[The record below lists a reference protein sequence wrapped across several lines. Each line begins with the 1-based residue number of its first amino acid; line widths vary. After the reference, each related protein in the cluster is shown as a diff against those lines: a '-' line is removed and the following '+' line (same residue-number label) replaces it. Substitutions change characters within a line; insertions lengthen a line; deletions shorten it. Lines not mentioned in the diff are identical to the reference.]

1 MAVRPNVQS
10 PLMIDG
16 SDLKVRGES
25 TEPLPTAIHVV
36 VTQANAAGGG
46 AVEVAQ
52 GIADRAATGWNAVLP
67 AGGFKPGPAETLGI
81 EIRVD
86 PFEVRSWVQ
95 SVTIQ

>member
-10 PLMIDG
+10 PLVIVG
-16 SDLKVRGES
+16 NDLKVQGES
-25 TEPLPTAIHVV
+25 TNPLPTAIYVV
-36 VTQANAAGGG
+36 VTQADASGRG

-52 GIADRAATGWNAVLP
+52 GVADRAATGWNAVLS
-67 AGGFKPGPAETLGI
+67 AQGFNPGPAQSLGI
-81 EIRVD
+81 EIRVA

>member
-10 PLMIDG
+10 PLVIDG
-16 SDLKVRGES
+16 NNLKVSGES
-25 TEPLPTAIHVV
+25 TNPLPTAIYVV
-36 VTQANAAGGG
+36 VTQAGPTGGSS
-46 AVEVAQ
+46 EVAQ
-52 GIADRAATGWNAVLP
+52 GVADRASTGWNAVLS
-67 AGGFKPGPAETLGI
+67 AQGFEPGPAETLGI